1 VVLIISNVA
10 SYSGK
15 QIVPLKTLAKGL
27 EILLAFSGDC
37 PTLSSEKIAEQI
49 GVPRSTVYRYL
60 QTLLAY
66 SFLEHDHRPGHF
78 RLGSSLLELADSV
91 KYGST
96 LTERA
101 LPLMRWIRDETGES
115 VFLCVAHGNHAVCI
129 ERVESVQ
136 SVKFSFERGRR
147 MPLHAGASA
156 KVLLAFMDKQRREG
170 VLKWMESSTEKSK
183 AGTDVNQLR
192 AELSKIRQRGYAFSQ
207 EEVDPGAWAL
217 AVPVLKRDG
226 RLLASL
232 SVGGPVS
239 RLPKNLD
246 ELATLLASCAKKI
259 AIGVRQ

>member
-1 VVLIISNVA
+1 MT
-10 SYSGK
+10 SYSEK
-15 QIVPLKTLAKGL
+15 QVAPLKTLAKGL
-27 EILLAFSGDC
+27 EILLAFSRNC
-37 PTLSSEKIAEQI
+37 PSLSSEKIAEQI

-78 RLGSSLLELADSV
+78 RLGPSLLELANSV

-101 LPLMRWIRDETGES
+101 LPLMRWLRDKTGES
-115 VFLCVAHGNHAVCI
+115 VFLCVAHGSHAICI
-129 ERVESVQ
+129 ERVESAQ
-136 SVKFSFERGRR
+136 SIKFSFERGRR

-156 KVLLAFMDKQRREG
+156 KALLAFMDKQRREG
-170 VLKWMESSTEKSK
+170 VLKWLESSMGKLR
-183 AGTDVNQLR
+183 AGIDVNQLR
-192 AELSKIRQRGYAFSQ
+192 AELSEIRQRGYAFTQ

-226 RLLASL
+226 DLLASL
-232 SVGGPVS
+232 SIGGPVS
-239 RLPKNLD
+239 RLPKNIE

-259 AIGVRQ
+259 AIGVCQ